1 MNFDYAEQR
10 LVSIGFPLDAA
21 FSLCQDL
28 RKNGTLDAFVTEQE
42 REYRAMVRREV
53 EAVIG

>member
-21 FSLCQDL
+21 FSLCRDL
-28 RKNGTLDAFVTEQE
+28 RKKGTLETFVLEQE
-42 REYRAMVRREV
+42 AEYRAMVRREV

>member
-1 MNFDYAEQR
+1 MNYDYAEQR
-10 LVSIGFPLDAA
+10 LMSIGFPLDAA

-28 RKNGTLDAFVTEQE
+28 RKQGTLETFVTEQE
-42 REYRAMVRREV
+42 AAYRAMARREV

>member
-1 MNFDYAEQR
+1 MNHDYAEQR
-10 LVSIGFPLDAA
+10 LVSIGFPLDSA

-28 RKNGTLDAFVTEQE
+28 RKNGMLEAFVIEQE
-42 REYRAMVRREV
+42 RAYRAMVQREV